1 MKFRSKTALAV
12 ALAGA
17 LVLAAC
23 GGDDGGDAD
32 PTTTVAADTTAAAD
46 TAAPA
51 DSTAPG
57 SAETTAPAGTD
68 AATTTAAPADGSP
81 VTLSLVGY
89 AVPQAANNAAQA
101 LFAETPQG
109 AGVTWQESYG
119 ASGDQSRA
127 VVAGLEA
134 DYVHFSVEGD
144 VTRLVK
150 EGLVA
155 EDWNAGPNKGIVTQ
169 SVVVLAVR
177 PGNPKNIQGWDDI
190 VKDGIGIVTPNPGS
204 SGSARWNIL
213 AAYAHV
219 IGNGG
224 TEEEANAFLTKFFE
238 NTVSLPGSGREATTA
253 FLAGTGDVLLSYE
266 NETILARQ
274 EGQELDYVVPDDT
287 LLIENPGAVLVDAE
301 PKAKDWLQFVLGDT
315 AQAEYAKKGFRPL
328 NPAIEVEVEGANDPA
343 DPFPTPATLY
353 TVGETFGGWSDTNAK
368 YFDEDEGI
376 VTKIQLETGKSG

>member
-12 ALAGA
+12 ALAGT

-32 PTTTVAADTTAAAD
+32 PTTAAAVTTAAAD
-46 TAAPA
+46 TTAGPA
-51 DSTAPG
+51 DSTAPATGESTVPGG
-57 SAETTAPAGTD
+57 SD

-81 VTLSLVGY
+81 VTLSLVGF
-89 AVPQAANNAAQA
+89 AVPQAGNNAAQA
-101 LFAETPQG
+101 KFAETPQG
-109 AGVTWQESYG
+109 KGVTWQESYG

-155 EDWNAGPNKGIVTQ
+155 EDWNAGPNAGIVTQ
-169 SVVVLAVR
+169 SVVVIAVR

-190 VKDGIGIVTPNPGS
+190 VADGIGIVTPNPGS
-204 SGSARWNIL
+204 SGAARWNIL

-219 IGNGG
+219 FGNGG
-224 TEEEANAFLTKFFE
+224 TEEEAEAFLTKFFE
-238 NTVSLPGSGREATTA
+238 NTVALPGSGREATTA
-253 FLAGTGDVLLSYE
+253 FLAGTGDVLISYE
-266 NETILARQ
+266 NEAILARQ
-274 EGQELDYVVPDDT
+274 NGEELEYIVPDDT
-287 LLIENPGAVLVDAE
+287 LAIENPGAVLIDAD
-301 PKAKDWLQFVLGDT
+301 PKAKDWLQFLLGDV
-315 AQAEYAKKGFRPL
+315 AQTEYAKKGFRPL

-343 DPFPTPATLY
+343 NPFPAPTTLF
-353 TVGETFGGWSDTNAK
+353 TVGETFGGWSETNTK

-376 VTKIQLETGKSG
+376 VTKIQLDTGKSG